1 MNNWDRRSSSLTLTC
16 HARQPGILAAVIT
29 AKLLRSNP
37 ELEPAES
44 LVAQIKQEQDKL
56 DLTRRYISSKE

>member
-1 MNNWDRRSSSLTLTC
+1 MYEQLGQPQFFLTLTC

-44 LVAQIKQEQDKL
+44 LAAQIKAGTGQ
-56 DLTRRYISSKE
+56 RYN